1 MAYEV
6 LSDPEKRK
14 TYDKYGK
21 EGIDNDGPQGGQN
34 PEDIFSMFFGG
45 SGGARQ
51 RGVSLG
57 IYQGRTAWAL
67 RRNRG
72 DMSRLSRV
80 GCFLIAVRGRPTFGL
95 FMSRVA

>member
-21 EGIDNDGPQGGQN
+21 EGLDNDGASGGQS

-45 SGGARQ
+45 GSGPRH

-57 IYQGRTAWAL
+57 VLQGRTAWAL
-67 RRNRG
+67 
-72 DMSRLSRV
+72 
-80 GCFLIAVRGRPTFGL
+80 
-95 FMSRVA
+95 